1 MKYTALFL
9 FIQHLFKT
17 LQSRLTQLHQVLW
30 VIGAGFSFSLVF
42 LSLLSPI
49 SIHAQNTSAGTAI
62 SIPITDKNAKD
73 GSIIISTPKGFALS
87 STAYD
92 TNMYGVLTET
102 PSIYLENTQDKE
114 LKPVTTSSKA
124 FVLVSSI
131 NGDIKKNDFITTST
145 IAGVGQKAT
154 RNGMILGTALE
165 PYSNSN
171 QKITAKI
178 LVAVN
183 PHFNASFADTKTNV
197 LEVLRNASDP
207 TTLTQATSLRYV
219 LAAGIVL
226 VSFAVGFVYFGRVT
240 SSGVEA
246 LGRNPLA
253 SRTIQLSLVFN
264 LVLMIVIIIAGLGIG
279 YMILIL

>member
-1 MKYTALFL
+1 MKYTALVI
-9 FIQHLFKT
+9 FILILVMT
-17 LQSRLTQLHQVLW
+17 GIS
-30 VIGAGFSFSLVF
+30 SLAY
-42 LSLLSPI
+42 
-49 SIHAQNTSAGTAI
+49 AQNTSSGTAI

-73 GSIIISTPKGFALS
+73 GSIIISTPKGFGLS

-92 TNMYGVLTET
+92 TNMYGVLTEF
-102 PSIYLENTQDKE
+102 PAFYLQNQSDTT
-114 LKPVTTSSKA
+114 LKPVTSSGKA
-124 FVLVSSI
+124 YVLVSSI
-131 NGDIKKNDFITTST
+131 NGNIKKNDFITTST

-154 RNGMILGTALE
+154 RNGMILGTAMDA
-165 PYSNSN
+165 YSNSN

-219 LAAGIVL
+219 VAAGIVL
-226 VSFAVGFVYFGRVT
+226 ASFAIGFVYFGRVT

-253 SRTIQLSLVFN
+253 SRTIQVSLVFN
-264 LVLMIVIIIAGLGIG
+264 LVLMIIIILVGLGIG

>member
-1 MKYTALFL
+1 MKYAALF
-9 FIQHLFKT
+9 
-17 LQSRLTQLHQVLW
+17 VL
-30 VIGAGFSFSLVF
+30 IFSLFAVGF
-42 LSLLSPI
+42 FSPA
-49 SIHAQNTSAGTAI
+49 STFAQNTSGGTAF
-62 SIPITDKNAKD
+62 SIHIADKNAKD
-73 GSIIISTPKGFALS
+73 GHIIISTPKGFALN

-92 TNMYGVLTET
+92 TNMYGVLTEN
-102 PSIYLENTQDKE
+102 PSIYLESTTAPD
-114 LKPVTTSSKA
+114 LKPVTASGKV

-165 PYSNSN
+165 DYSNAN

-183 PHFNASFADTKTNV
+183 PHFNASFADTKTNL

-207 TTLTQATSLRYV
+207 TTLTQLTSFRYV
-219 LAAGIVL
+219 VAAGIVL
-226 VSFAVGFVYFGRVT
+226 VAFGIGFIYFGRVIA
-240 SSGVEA
+240 SGVEA

-253 SRTIQLSLVFN
+253 SKTIQLSLVFD
-264 LVLMIVIIIAGLGIG
+264 LILMIVIILVGLGIG

>member
-1 MKYTALFL
+1 MKYTALL
-9 FIQHLFKT
+9 LIL
-17 LQSRLTQLHQVLW
+17 
-30 VIGAGFSFSLVF
+30 IFSLV
-42 LSLLSPI
+42 LGLLSPI
-49 SIHAQNTSAGTAI
+49 SIYGQTTSAGTAFSV
-62 SIPITDKNAKD
+62 SIVDKNAKD

-87 STAYD
+87 SIVYD
-92 TNMYGVLTET
+92 TNVYGVFTQSPSVYLQNTEDET
-102 PSIYLENTQDKE
+102 
-114 LKPVTTSSKA
+114 LKPVTTSGRV

-165 PYSNSN
+165 DYNNSN

-183 PHFNASFADTKTNV
+183 PHFNASFSDTKTNL

-207 TTLTQATSLRYV
+207 TTLTQLTSLRYV
-219 LAAGIVL
+219 VAAGIVL
-226 VSFAVGFVYFGRVT
+226 VAFAIGFIYFGRVT

-264 LVLMIVIIIAGLGIG
+264 LILMIAIIIAGLGIG

>member
-1 MKYTALFL
+1 MKYTALIV
-9 FIQHLFKT
+9 FIL
-17 LQSRLTQLHQVLW
+17 
-30 VIGAGFSFSLVF
+30 ALVMGV
-42 LSLLSPI
+42 SPI
-49 SIHAQNTSAGTAI
+49 LSYAQNTSAGTAV
-62 SIPITDKNAKD
+62 SIPIIDKNAKD
-73 GSIIISTPKGFALS
+73 GHIIVSTPKGFGLS
-87 STAYD
+87 SATYD
-92 TNMYGVLTET
+92 TNMYGVLTEF
-102 PSIYLENTQDKE
+102 PAVYLQNQADTT
-114 LKPVTTSSKA
+114 LKPVTSSGKVYT
-124 FVLVSSI
+124 FVSSI
-131 NGDIKKNDFITTST
+131 NGNIKKNDFITTST
-145 IAGVGQKAT
+145 IAGIGQKAT
-154 RNGMILGTALE
+154 RNGMVLGTALE
-165 PYSNSN
+165 DYSNSN

-219 LAAGIVL
+219 VAAGIVL
-226 VSFAVGFVYFGRVT
+226 VAFAIGFIYFGRVT

-264 LVLMIVIIIAGLGIG
+264 LVLMIVVILVGLGIG

>member
-1 MKYTALFL
+1 MKYTALIVFFGL
-9 FIQHLFKT
+9 IL
-17 LQSRLTQLHQVLW
+17 
-30 VIGAGFSFSLVF
+30 LVF
-42 LSLLSPI
+42 LSPI
-49 SIHAQNTSAGTAI
+49 LAFAQNTSAGTAL
-62 SIPITDKNAKD
+62 SIPIADKNAKD

-87 STAYD
+87 SITYD
-92 TNMYGVLTET
+92 TNMYGVLTQD
-102 PSIYLENTQDKE
+102 PAVYLQNQSDDT
-114 LKPVTTSSKA
+114 LKPVTSSGKVY
-124 FVLVSSI
+124 VLVSSI
-131 NGDIKKNDFITTST
+131 NGNIKKNDFITTST

-154 RNGMILGTALE
+154 RNGMVLGTALE
-165 PYSNSN
+165 DYSNSN
-171 QKITAKI
+171 QKITDKI

-219 LAAGIVL
+219 VAAGIVL
-226 VSFAVGFVYFGRVT
+226 ASFAIGFVYFGRVT

-264 LVLMIVIIIAGLGIG
+264 LVLMIVIILVGLGIG

>member
-1 MKYTALFL
+1 MKYTALFIL
-9 FIQHLFKT
+9 ITGL
-17 LQSRLTQLHQVLW
+17 VL
-30 VIGAGFSFSLVF
+30 GF
-42 LSLLSPI
+42 LSPA
-49 SIHAQNTSAGTAI
+49 SIYAQNTSSGTAF
-62 SIPITDKNAKD
+62 SIPIADKNAKD

-92 TNMYGVLTET
+92 TNMYGVLTEN
-102 PSIYLENTQDKE
+102 PSVYLENTTDPK
-114 LKPVTTSSKA
+114 LKPVITSGRV

-131 NGDIKKNDFITTST
+131 NGNIKKNDFITTST

-165 PYSNSN
+165 DYSNSN

-207 TTLTQATSLRYV
+207 TTLTQLTSLRYV
-219 LAAGIVL
+219 VAAGVVL
-226 VSFAVGFVYFGRVT
+226 VSFGVGFVFFGRVT

-264 LVLMIVIIIAGLGIG
+264 LILMIVIILVGLGIG

>member
-1 MKYTALFL
+1 MKHTALITLFGL
-9 FIQHLFKT
+9 FILAF
-17 LQSRLTQLHQVLW
+17 
-30 VIGAGFSFSLVF
+30 F
-42 LSLLSPI
+42 SPI
-49 SIHAQNTSAGTAI
+49 LAYAQNTSAGTAV

-73 GSIIISTPKGFALS
+73 GNIIISTPRGFGLS
-87 STAYD
+87 STTYD
-92 TNMYGVLTET
+92 TNMYGVLTEF
-102 PSIYLENTQDKE
+102 PAFYLQNQSDAT
-114 LKPVTTSSKA
+114 LKPVTSSGKVY
-124 FVLVSSI
+124 VLVSSI
-131 NGDIKKNDFITTST
+131 NGNIKKNDFITTST

-165 PYSNSN
+165 DYNNSN

-219 LAAGIVL
+219 VAAGIVL
-226 VSFAVGFVYFGRVT
+226 ASFAIGFIYFGRVT

-253 SRTIQLSLVFN
+253 SRTIQMSLVFN
-264 LVLMIVIIIAGLGIG
+264 LVLMIVIILVGLGIG

>member
-1 MKYTALFL
+1 MKYTALIV
-9 FIQHLFKT
+9 FIL
-17 LQSRLTQLHQVLW
+17 
-30 VIGAGFSFSLVF
+30 ALVMGV
-42 LSLLSPI
+42 SPPLAY
-49 SIHAQNTSAGTAI
+49 AQNTSAGTAVSI
-62 SIPITDKNAKD
+62 SIIDKNAKD
-73 GSIIISTPKGFALS
+73 GSIIISTPKGFGLS
-87 STAYD
+87 SATYD
-92 TNMYGVLTET
+92 TNMYGVLTQS
-102 PSIYLENTQDKE
+102 PAVYLQNSSDTT
-114 LKPVTTSSKA
+114 LKPVTSSGKVY
-124 FVLVSSI
+124 VLVSSI
-131 NGDIKKNDFITTST
+131 NGNIKKNDFITTST

-154 RNGMILGTALE
+154 RNGMVLGTALE
-165 PYSNSN
+165 DYSNSN

-219 LAAGIVL
+219 VAAGIVL
-226 VSFAVGFVYFGRVT
+226 VAFAIGFIYFGRVT

-264 LVLMIVIIIAGLGIG
+264 LVLMIVVILVGLGIG

>member
-1 MKYTALFL
+1 MKYTALIIFFALFILAFL
-9 FIQHLFKT
+9 FPI
-17 LQSRLTQLHQVLW
+17 
-30 VIGAGFSFSLVF
+30 
-42 LSLLSPI
+42 LSY
-49 SIHAQNTSAGTAI
+49 AQNTSSGTAF
-62 SIPITDKNAKD
+62 SITASDKNAKD
-73 GSIIISTPKGFALS
+73 GHIIVSTPKGFALS

-92 TNMYGVLTET
+92 SNTYGVLTEN
-102 PSIYLENTQDKE
+102 PSVYLENTADSGS
-114 LKPVTTSSKA
+114 KPVITSGKV

-131 NGDIKKNDFITTST
+131 NGNIKQNDFITTST

-165 PYSNSN
+165 NYSNSN

-178 LVAVN
+178 LVTVN
-183 PHFNASFADTKTNV
+183 PHFNASFADTKTNI

-207 TTLTQATSLRYV
+207 TTLTQLTSLRYV
-219 LAAGIVL
+219 VAAGIVL
-226 VSFAVGFVYFGRVT
+226 VAFGIGFVYFGRVA

-264 LVLMIVIIIAGLGIG
+264 LIVIIVIVIAGLGIG
-279 YMILIL
+279 YMVLIL

>member
-1 MKYTALFL
+1 MKYTALII
-9 FIQHLFKT
+9 FILA
-17 LQSRLTQLHQVLW
+17 LAMW
-30 VIGAGFSFSLVF
+30 V
-42 LSLLSPI
+42 SPI
-49 SIHAQNTSAGTAI
+49 LAYAQNTSAGTAI

-73 GSIIISTPKGFALS
+73 GSIIISTPKGFGLS
-87 STAYD
+87 NIVYD
-92 TNMYGVLTET
+92 TNMYGVLTQS
-102 PSIYLENTQDKE
+102 PAVYLQNTENTA
-114 LKPVTTSSKA
+114 LKPVASSGRIY
-124 FVLVSSI
+124 VLVSSI
-131 NGDIKKNDFITTST
+131 NGNIKKNDFITTST

-219 LAAGIVL
+219 VAAGIVL
-226 VSFAVGFVYFGRVT
+226 VSFAIGFIYFGRVT

-264 LVLMIVIIIAGLGIG
+264 LVLMIVIILVGLGIG

>member
-1 MKYTALFL
+1 MKYTAL
-9 FIQHLFKT
+9 I
-17 LQSRLTQLHQVLW
+17 V
-30 VIGAGFSFSLVF
+30 FSLVAFCLLASLRSGSLFGF
-42 LSLLSPI
+42 LFPI
-49 SIHAQNTSAGTAI
+49 SIYAQNTSAGTAV
-62 SIPITDKNAKD
+62 SIPIADKNAKD

-92 TNMYGVLTET
+92 TNMYGVLTES
-102 PSIYLENTQDKE
+102 PAIYLQNQDDDT
-114 LKPVTTSSKA
+114 LKPVTSSGKVY
-124 FVLVSSI
+124 VLVSSI
-131 NGDIKKNDFITTST
+131 NGNIKKQDFITTST

-154 RNGMILGTALE
+154 RNGMVLGTALAD
-165 PYSNSN
+165 YSNSN
-171 QKITAKI
+171 QKVTAKI

-219 LAAGIVL
+219 VAAGIVL
-226 VSFAVGFVYFGRVT
+226 ASFAIGFIYFGRVT

-264 LVLMIVIIIAGLGIG
+264 LVLMIVIILVGLGIG

>member
-1 MKYTALFL
+1 MKYTALIVFILFL
-9 FIQHLFKT
+9 VM
-17 LQSRLTQLHQVLW
+17 RVLSSS
-30 VIGAGFSFSLVF
+30 AY
-42 LSLLSPI
+42 
-49 SIHAQNTSAGTAI
+49 AQNTSAGTAVSI
-62 SIPITDKNAKD
+62 SITDKNAKD
-73 GSIIISTPKGFALS
+73 GSIIISTPKGFGLS
-87 STAYD
+87 SITYD
-92 TNMYGVLTET
+92 TNMYGVLTEF
-102 PSIYLENTQDKE
+102 PAFYLQNQSDTAS
-114 LKPVTTSSKA
+114 KPVTSSGRIY
-124 FVLVSSI
+124 VLVSSI
-131 NGDIKKNDFITTST
+131 NGSIKKNDFITTST

-154 RNGMILGTALE
+154 RNGMVLGTALE
-165 PYSNSN
+165 DYSNPN

-219 LAAGIVL
+219 VAAGIVL
-226 VSFAVGFVYFGRVT
+226 VSFAVGFIFFGRVT

-264 LVLMIVIIIAGLGIG
+264 LILMIIIVLVGLGIG

>member
-1 MKYTALFL
+1 MKYTALIIFFGLLLLIFL
-9 FIQHLFKT
+9 F
-17 LQSRLTQLHQVLW
+17 
-30 VIGAGFSFSLVF
+30 
-42 LSLLSPI
+42 PI
-49 SIHAQNTSAGTAI
+49 SVYAQNTSTSTAV
-62 SIPITDKNAKD
+62 SIPIADKNAKD
-73 GSIIISTPKGFALS
+73 GNIIIATPKGFGLS
-87 STAYD
+87 STTYD
-92 TNMYGVLTET
+92 TNMYGVLTES
-102 PSIYLENTQDKE
+102 PAIYLQNTTDTK
-114 LKPVTTSSKA
+114 LKPVISSGKV

-131 NGDIKKNDFITTST
+131 NGNIKKNDFITTST

-154 RNGMILGTALE
+154 RNGMVLGTAME
-165 PYSNSN
+165 DYSNSN

-207 TTLTQATSLRYV
+207 TTLTQLTSLRYV
-219 LAAGIVL
+219 VAAGVVLAA
-226 VSFAVGFVYFGRVT
+226 FAIGFIYFGRVA

-253 SRTIQLSLVFN
+253 SRTIQLSVVFN
-264 LVLMIVIIIAGLGIG
+264 LALMIVIILVGLGIG

>member
-1 MKYTALFL
+1 MKYAALTI
-9 FIQHLFKT
+9 FILI
-17 LQSRLTQLHQVLW
+17 QVFG
-30 VIGAGFSFSLVF
+30 I
-42 LSLLSPI
+42 SPLPAY
-49 SIHAQNTSAGTAI
+49 AQNTSTGTAI

-73 GSIIISTPKGFALS
+73 GSIIISTSKGFGLS
-87 STAYD
+87 NIVYD
-92 TNMYGVLTET
+92 TNMYGVLTQS
-102 PSIYLENTQDKE
+102 PAIYLQNQSDTA
-114 LKPVTTSSKA
+114 LKPVTSSGKA
-124 FVLVSSI
+124 YVLVSSI
-131 NGDIKKNDFITTST
+131 NGNIKKDDFITTST

-154 RNGMILGTALE
+154 RNGMVLGTALE
-165 PYSNSN
+165 NYSNSN
-171 QKITAKI
+171 QKIATKI

-219 LAAGIVL
+219 VAAGIVL
-226 VSFAVGFVYFGRVT
+226 VAFAIGFIYFGRVT

-253 SRTIQLSLVFN
+253 SRTIQLSLIFN
-264 LVLMIVIIIAGLGIG
+264 LVLMIVIILVGLGIG